1 MVKGTGIM
9 QHQATQPTGL
19 VKYVAQTNLAHERK
33 LGAEKTL
40 APKHEAPLLKRF
52 VGKLVVDVLPATFVS
67 VLGGFIITQYQLN
80 HAAASHP
87 ATEQVVPA
95 SAEMMQLV
103 RDEHAVI
110 IDYLKTQMAA
120 EKNRHA
126 AEDAAVAD
134 ARLAATEPPAP
145 AAAPLPAPRAV
156 ATAVIAK
163 PVPARTKVATAPA
176 LPPHAPLLIAQADQ
190 PVSAAPA
197 ADARAR
203 IEVASDQDDRD
214 QGPRGRRHAAR
225 GVRDRQHPV
234 VDRLD
239 GRSHRRLRYDLE
251 LRRADVLD
259 LAVTPCAPAAPALQI
274 DRRPH
279 EIALADFDAAMA
291 QDVVGRGAVEIKI
304 RQRISQ

>member
-9 QHQATQPTGL
+9 QHQATQPTAI
-19 VKYVAQTNLAHERK
+19 VKYQ
-33 LGAEKTL
+33 
-40 APKHEAPLLKRF
+40 APHHAAPLLKRF

-67 VLGGFIITQYQLN
+67 VLGGVIIAQYQLN
-80 HAAASHP
+80 HATASHP

-145 AAAPLPAPRAV
+145 AAAPLPAPRPI

-163 PVPARTKVATAPA
+163 PVPARTKLAAAPV
-176 LPPHAPLLIAQADQ
+176 LPPHAPLMIAQNDQ
-190 PVSAAPA
+190 
-197 ADARAR
+197 
-203 IEVASDQDDRD
+203 
-214 QGPRGRRHAAR
+214 
-225 GVRDRQHPV
+225 
-234 VDRLD
+234 
-239 GRSHRRLRYDLE
+239 
-251 LRRADVLD
+251 
-259 LAVTPCAPAAPALQI
+259 TAPAAPAAEPAPESKSLLTRTI
-274 DRRPH
+274 
-279 EIALADFDAAMA
+279 EIKDH
-291 QDVVGRGAVEIKI
+291 VVGATLHAVSAIGGI
-304 RQRISQ
+304 PSWIASMGDRVGGSGTTSSSTGRMFSTSL

>member
-1 MVKGTGIM
+1 M

-19 VKYVAQTNLAHERK
+19 VKYIAQTNLAPK
-33 LGAEKTL
+33 DLAQTNL
-40 APKHEAPLLKRF
+40 APKNLAPKQDAPLLKRL
-52 VGKLVVDVLPATFVS
+52 VGKLIVDVLPATFVS
-67 VLGGFIITQYQLN
+67 VLGGVIIAQYQLN

-145 AAAPLPAPRAV
+145 AADPLPAPRAV

-163 PVPARTKVATAPA
+163 PVPARTKVATAPL
-176 LPPHAPLLIAQADQ
+176 LPPHAPLQLAQADQ
-190 PVSAAPA
+190 TVSAAPTA
-197 ADARAR
+197 EPAPESKSLLTRT
-203 IEVASDQDDRD
+203 IEIKD
-214 QGPRGRRHAAR
+214 H
-225 GVRDRQHPV
+225 
-234 VDRLD
+234 
-239 GRSHRRLRYDLE
+239 
-251 LRRADVLD
+251 
-259 LAVTPCAPAAPALQI
+259 
-274 DRRPH
+274 
-279 EIALADFDAAMA
+279 
-291 QDVVGRGAVEIKI
+291 VVGATLHVVSAIGGIPSWIASMGDRVGGGSGTTSSSTG
-304 RQRISQ
+304 RMFSTSL

>member
-1 MVKGTGIM
+1 LKFNRPFEKRGGQRDVIM

-19 VKYVAQTNLAHERK
+19 VKYVALTNSAQTNLAPK
-33 LGAEKTL
+33 GL
-40 APKHEAPLLKRF
+40 ALQHKAPLLKRF
-52 VGKLVVDVLPATFVS
+52 VGKLVADVLPATFVS
-67 VLGGFIITQYQLN
+67 VLGGVIIAQYQLN

-134 ARLAATEPPAP
+134 ARLAAAEPPAP
-145 AAAPLPAPRAV
+145 AADPLPAPRAV

-163 PVPARTKVATAPA
+163 PIPARTKVAAAPV

-197 ADARAR
+197 TDPAPESKSLLTRT
-203 IEVASDQDDRD
+203 IEIKD
-214 QGPRGRRHAAR
+214 H
-225 GVRDRQHPV
+225 
-234 VDRLD
+234 
-239 GRSHRRLRYDLE
+239 
-251 LRRADVLD
+251 
-259 LAVTPCAPAAPALQI
+259 
-274 DRRPH
+274 
-279 EIALADFDAAMA
+279 
-291 QDVVGRGAVEIKI
+291 VVGATLHAVSAIGSI
-304 RQRISQ
+304 PSWIASMGDRVGGSGTTSSSAGRMFSTSL

>member
-19 VKYVAQTNLAHERK
+19 VKYIAQTSLAPTNLAPK
-33 LGAEKTL
+33 SL
-40 APKHEAPLLKRF
+40 APKHDAPLLKRF
-52 VGKLVVDVLPATFVS
+52 IGKLVVDVLPATFVS
-67 VLGGFIITQYQLN
+67 VLGGVIIAQYQLN

-110 IDYLKTQMAA
+110 IDYLKTQLAA

-126 AEDAAVAD
+126 AEDAATAD

-145 AAAPLPAPRAV
+145 AAAPLAAPRAV

-190 PVSAAPA
+190 AVSAAPA
-197 ADARAR
+197 ADPAPESKSLLTRT
-203 IEVASDQDDRD
+203 IEIKD
-214 QGPRGRRHAAR
+214 H
-225 GVRDRQHPV
+225 
-234 VDRLD
+234 
-239 GRSHRRLRYDLE
+239 
-251 LRRADVLD
+251 
-259 LAVTPCAPAAPALQI
+259 
-274 DRRPH
+274 
-279 EIALADFDAAMA
+279 
-291 QDVVGRGAVEIKI
+291 VVGATLHAVSAIGSI
-304 RQRISQ
+304 PSWIASMGDRVGGSGTTSSSAGRMFSTSL